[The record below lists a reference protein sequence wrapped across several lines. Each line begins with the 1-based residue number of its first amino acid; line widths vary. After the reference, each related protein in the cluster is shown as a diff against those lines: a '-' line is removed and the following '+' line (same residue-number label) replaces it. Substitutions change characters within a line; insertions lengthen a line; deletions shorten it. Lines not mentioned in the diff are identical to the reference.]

1 MGMKLHELAIPVPCE
16 IKAGQLIV
24 YTVKD
29 EFIMTEI
36 ECRDKYVKQ
45 VNYFKETDILAIL
58 KNDHN
63 TLTIFEGGAYTVVRN
78 SDSLL
83 IDIGRVN
90 IEPFKEYR
98 DVYYEVIGCRI
109 YNGDIW
115 TLYAN
120 DNSDIVY
127 AFDELGKAPKSIL
140 LKKKELPR
148 VLEFEYA
155 RAYVILNAQT
165 IRNEIVLF
173 SSEGKLEG
181 GEYLEEVSRF
191 I

>member
-78 SDSLL
+78 SDNLL

-140 LKKKELPR
+140 LKKKELPQ